1 MVISLPKKLQKFLLI
16 NLAKIL
22 AIFPFKKLRCDLK
35 NVVNLVKKRFK
46 DLIKSD
52 FSKERMGTTLTG
64 VLILKKIQKIIVFHI
79 GDSRC
84 YFYTKEKKLVQ
95 ITQDHSYENKLLS
108 AGISLEEV
116 KSNPKGRLLTSV
128 LSLKNKITFNIY
140 NLDQIDYAKVD
151 KIILTSDGAHEFI
164 SSEEFKAELK
174 TSSSEKIANSLVE
187 IAQKNDSTD
196 NISCIVIN
204 LGE

>member
-1 MVISLPKKLQKFLLI
+1 MIVDVIF
-16 NLAKIL
+16 
-22 AIFPFKKLRCDLK
+22 
-35 NVVNLVKKRFK
+35 
-46 DLIKSD
+46 
-52 FSKERMGTTLTG
+52 T
-64 VLILKKIQKIIVFHI
+64 LKK
-79 GDSRC
+79 
-84 YFYTKEKKLVQ
+84 KKLVQ

-108 AGISLEEV
+108 AGISLEEA

-140 NLDQIDYAKVD
+140 DLDQIDYAKVD

-174 TSSSEKIANSLVE
+174 SSSSEKIANSLVE